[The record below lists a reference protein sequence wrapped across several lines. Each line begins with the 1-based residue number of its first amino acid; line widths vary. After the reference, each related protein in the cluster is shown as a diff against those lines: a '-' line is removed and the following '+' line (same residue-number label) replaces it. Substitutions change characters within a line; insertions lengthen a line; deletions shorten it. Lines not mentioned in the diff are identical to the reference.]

1 MFTCPGRRAT
11 PRAKTA
17 HFVNRTKFV
26 TQHPNIPC
34 NFRLKRFFWE
44 TRPFLTSPLL
54 YSSFCHFLLTFEVR
68 RAKVLFET
76 WRKPR
81 DPWRKKRQNN
91 NKSKRTWHCVFQRYG
106 NMGPWGFEH
115 CLPVSPQK
123 WETWRREDDLR
134 WGSKLHS
141 WDWNTIYYP
150 QRHVN
155 PAMSR
160 GENEI
165 NMVAGRLTY

>member
-1 MFTCPGRRAT
+1 MVTCPGRRAT

-81 DPWRKKRQNN
+81 DPWRKKDRITTNL
-91 NKSKRTWHCVFQRYG
+91 KELG
-106 NMGPWGFEH
+106 I
-115 CLPVSPQK
+115 VSSRGM
-123 WETWRREDDLR
+123 ETWDPGALSTVCPFHLKSEKPEGGKMIWGEGLNCILETGTPFTTLR
-134 WGSKLHS
+134 
-141 WDWNTIYYP
+141 D
-150 QRHVN
+150 
-155 PAMSR
+155 M
-160 GENEI
+160 
-165 NMVAGRLTY
+165 